1 MTIAASFTP
10 KPAILSFAITHE
22 LLTMRLFLDSLAN
35 NNFRMKK
42 LILTLLVTCSF
53 AVLNAQTENNDNKQH
68 RRGGNP
74 AEMVEKRTQDMV
86 KKYALSAEQ
95 AEKMKALN
103 EKYMKRGKPQ
113 RDMKGGDKPQC
124 PQKDGN
130 VGKGNGNGNG
140 KRGPRGMR
148 PNMEEYNKELKLIMN
163 DDQYKAYTADM
174 EKKRAERKKARDN
187 KEEEKK

>member
-1 MTIAASFTP
+1 
-10 KPAILSFAITHE
+10 
-22 LLTMRLFLDSLAN
+22 
-35 NNFRMKK
+35 MKK

-68 RRGGNP
+68 RHGGNP

-95 AEKMKALN
+95 AKKVKALN

-113 RDMKGGDKPQC
+113 RGMKGGDRPQR

-130 VGKGNGNGNG
+130 VGKGKG
-140 KRGPRGMR
+140 KGKGGPRGMR

-163 DDQYKAYTADM
+163 DGQYKAYTADM
-174 EKKRAERKKARDN
+174 EKMRAERKKVRDN
-187 KEEEKK
+187 KEGEKK

>member
-1 MTIAASFTP
+1 MQ
-10 KPAILSFAITHE
+10 
-22 LLTMRLFLDSLAN
+22 
-35 NNFRMKK
+35 K

-53 AVLNAQTENNDNKQH
+53 AVLNAQTENNDIKQH

-95 AEKMKALN
+95 AEKVKALK

-130 VGKGNGNGNG
+130 VGKGNGNG

>member
-1 MTIAASFTP
+1 
-10 KPAILSFAITHE
+10 
-22 LLTMRLFLDSLAN
+22 
-35 NNFRMKK
+35 MKK

-95 AEKMKALN
+95 AEKVKALN

-130 VGKGNGNGNG
+130 VGKGNG
-140 KRGPRGMR
+140 KRGPRDMR

>member
-1 MTIAASFTP
+1 M
-10 KPAILSFAITHE
+10 
-22 LLTMRLFLDSLAN
+22 
-35 NNFRMKK
+35 
-42 LILTLLVTCSF
+42 TCSF

-130 VGKGNGNGNG
+130 VGKGNGNG

>member
-74 AEMVEKRTQDMV
+74 AEMLEKRTQDMV

-95 AEKMKALN
+95 AEKVKALN

-130 VGKGNGNGNG
+130 VGKGNGNG

-163 DDQYKAYTADM
+163 DGQYKAYKADM

-187 KEEEKK
+187 KEKEKK